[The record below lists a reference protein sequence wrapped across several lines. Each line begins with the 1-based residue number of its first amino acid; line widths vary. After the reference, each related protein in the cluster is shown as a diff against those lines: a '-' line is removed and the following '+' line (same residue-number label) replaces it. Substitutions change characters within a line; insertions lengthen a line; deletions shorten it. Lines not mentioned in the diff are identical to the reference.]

1 VQTGDK
7 VGIAGFIIDGN
18 ISKRVVVRGL
28 GPSLKIGNT
37 PIPGTLNDPVLQ
49 FYNSSGTLVASN
61 DNWQDDPVHANLI
74 MAAGLAPSD
83 NRESAIWYS
92 APPGVYTAVLRGKN
106 NGIGI
111 GVIEV
116 YDLDSMS
123 DGQLANL
130 ASRAMVNTG
139 DNVLIG
145 GLILTGANPKRILF
159 RALGPDL
166 HAFGV
171 TGELQDPTLT
181 LYDGNGTMLQSN
193 DNWHL
198 APNVGEIQATGLA
211 PGDDR
216 DSVILM
222 TLTPGNYTAIESG
235 ANGTIGV
242 GLLEAYRLD

>member
-1 VQTGDK
+1 VQAGDK

-18 ISKRVVVRGL
+18 LPKRIVVRGI

-37 PIPGTLNDPVLQ
+37 PIPGTLNDPVLG
-49 FYNSSGTLVASN
+49 FFNSSGTLLASN
-61 DNWQDDPVHANLI
+61 DNWQDDPVQANLI
-74 MAAGLAPSD
+74 MTSGLAPGD
-83 NRESAIWYS
+83 NRESAIWYL
-92 APPGVYTAVLRGKN
+92 APPGTYTAVLRGKN

-111 GVIEV
+111 GVVEV

-166 HAFGV
+166 HTFGV
-171 TGELQDPTLT
+171 SGELQDPTLT

-193 DNWHL
+193 DNWPM
-198 APNVGEIQATGLA
+198 APNAAEIQGTGLA
-211 PGDDR
+211 PSDNR
-216 DSVILM
+216 DSAILM
-222 TLTPGNYTAIESG
+222 TLTPGNYTAIERG
-235 ANGTIGV
+235 ANGTTGV

>member
-1 VQTGDK
+1 MQTGDK
-7 VGIAGFIIDGN
+7 VGIAGFIMDGN
-18 ISKRVVVRGL
+18 VPKRIVVRGM

-37 PIPGTLNDPVLQ
+37 PIPGTLTDPVLG
-49 FYNSSGTLVASN
+49 FFNSSGTLLATN
-61 DNWQDDPVHANLI
+61 DNWQDDPAQASLI
-74 MAAGLAPSD
+74 TAAGLAPGD
-83 NRESAIWYS
+83 KNESAIFYP
-92 APPGVYTAVLRGKN
+92 APPGAYTAVLRGKN

-111 GVIEV
+111 GVVEV

-181 LYDGNGTMLQSN
+181 LYDGNGMMLQS
-193 DNWHL
+193 DDDWRL
-198 APNVGEIQATGLA
+198 APNAAEIQATGLA
-211 PGDDR
+211 PRDDR
-216 DSVILM
+216 DAAILM
-222 TLTPGNYTAIESG
+222 TLTPGNYTAIERG
-235 ANGTIGV
+235 ANGTTGV